1 MYIKDFERMNCMR
14 APQEILDVWQ
24 IFDDKPM
31 DTLMKLWWSKQNS
44 GGSQRSVSVMKEHF
58 VQFGVA
64 GNCVDLSLWLIEE
77 FRTAGIE
84 AFGIT
89 DDVDAERSH
98 IAVIAVDSVGFRYLC
113 DLGDQWIQPIAI
125 DENVVNEEDF
135 ADGYFPAAKVKLV
148 TDGYKTSIS
157 YQRPNGKVSKA
168 MYNTTPLDD
177 TLLWDISE
185 RVQRVF
191 RKTPLVEIRIP
202 IEGEIAHWEF
212 DNWTSFLSTSQKLH
226 VEESNLNL
234 EQWVERIHMRTGMK
248 KDFLQEALNYYKNI
262 DA

>member
-1 MYIKDFERMNCMR
+1 MR
-14 APQEILDVWQ
+14 APQEILDVWH

-31 DTLMKLWWSKQNS
+31 DTLMKLWWYKQNN
-44 GGSQRSVSVMKEHF
+44 GGSQRPVSLIKEHF
-58 VQFGVA
+58 AQYGVA

-77 FRTAGIE
+77 FRMAGIE

-89 DDVDAERSH
+89 DDVDAKRAH
-98 IAVIAVDSVGFRYLC
+98 IAVIAVDSDGFRYLC

-125 DENVVNEEDF
+125 DESVVKEEDF
-135 ADGYFPAAKVKLV
+135 VDGYFPAAKVKV
-148 TDGYKTSIS
+148 STEEYKT
-157 YQRPNGKVSKA
+157 
-168 MYNTTPLDD
+168 T
-177 TLLWDISE
+177 ISE
-185 RVQRVF
+185 RVQRAF
-191 RKTPLVEIRIP
+191 RKTPLVEIRLP

-234 EQWVERIHMRTGMK
+234 EQWVERINMRTGMK
-248 KDFLQEALNYYKNI
+248 KEFLQEALNYYKNI